1 MARQLGKN
9 GTRPGQN
16 SARRGIVMI
25 ETLMALLPLLFTFLG
40 VIQVALFLMG
50 KLVVQHAAG
59 RAVRSAVVVLD
70 DDPQYYDRAARYDL
84 DAGAARE
91 EGGLIGWGADLSDE
105 YSQLLGGGE
114 VQGGARLQAI
124 RQAAF
129 HPLAVLAPN
138 INLEGLLGGSDAPL
152 FGSSSVREELAD
164 SPREELADSPWV
176 RMMVNAK
183 VYNRGAASVTVE
195 LMSGGPVTEED
206 YHAPVVVRVHY
217 LMACGVPLVSRIM
230 CHGGYE
236 LLQASLG
243 IFPSPETADVMANLQ
258 NVASPLVRDIILA
271 GGGRFVLISA
281 EAVLPNQGA
290 PYH

>member
-1 MARQLGKN
+1 MARQFGKSR
-9 GTRPGQN
+9 TRLRQN

-40 VIQVALFLMG
+40 VIQLALFLMG

-70 DDPQYYDRAARYDL
+70 DDPRYYDKADRYDL

-91 EGGLIGWGADLSDE
+91 EGGLIEIGADLSDK
-105 YSQLLGGGE
+105 YSMLLGGGE

-138 INLEGLLGGSDAPL
+138 IGALLGA
-152 FGSSSVREELAD
+152 SSLRTEV
-164 SPREELADSPWV
+164 ADSPWSRIAV
-176 RMMVNAK
+176 GALL
-183 VYNRGAASVTVE
+183 YNRGAASVTVE
-195 LMSGGPVTEED
+195 LESGGPVTEED
-206 YHAPVVVRVHY
+206 YHSPVVVRVHY
-217 LMACGVPLVSRIM
+217 LMACGVPLVNRIM

-243 IFPSPETADVMANLQ
+243 IFPSPEAADVMANLQ
-258 NVASPLVRDIILA
+258 DVASPLLRDMILA

>member
-1 MARQLGKN
+1 MARQLGKS
-9 GTRPGQN
+9 GTRLRQN

-40 VIQVALFLMG
+40 VIQLALFLMG

-70 DDPQYYDRAARYDL
+70 DDPQYYDEADRYDL
-84 DAGAARE
+84 DAGPARE
-91 EGGLIGWGADLSDE
+91 EGGLMGFGAELSDE

-138 INLEGLLGGSDAPL
+138 INLEALLGESDTGV
-152 FGSSSVREELAD
+152 FGSSSVRQELA
-164 SPREELADSPWV
+164 ESPWS
-176 RMMVNAK
+176 RMLVAALL
-183 VYNRGAASVTVE
+183 YNRGAASVTVE
-195 LMSGGPVTEED
+195 LESGGPVTQED

-243 IFPSPETADVMANLQ
+243 IFPSPETLEVMSNLQ
-258 NVASPLVRDIILA
+258 NVASPLVRDLILA
-271 GGGRFVLISA
+271 GGGRFALISA

>member
-1 MARQLGKN
+1 
-9 GTRPGQN
+9 
-16 SARRGIVMI
+16 MI

-40 VIQVALFLMG
+40 VIQLALFLMG

-70 DDPQYYDRAARYDL
+70 DDPKYYDEADRYDL

-91 EGGLIGWGADLSDE
+91 EDGLIGWGADLSDE

-138 INLEGLLGGSDAPL
+138 TSALLGESNLRDE
-152 FGSSSVREELAD
+152 V
-164 SPREELADSPWV
+164 ADSPWT
-176 RMMVNAK
+176 RMAFYALL
-183 VYNRGAASVTVE
+183 YNRGAASVTVE
-195 LMSGGPVTEED
+195 LESGGPVTEED

-243 IFPSPETADVMANLQ
+243 IFPSPDAQEVMANLQ
-258 NVASPLVRDIILA
+258 NVASPLVRDMILA
-271 GGGRFVLISA
+271 GGGRFALISA